1 MKSIGSFFQEVRSEL
16 SKIVW
21 PTKEEFF
28 GATVVAL
35 FVLFAF
41 TVFLG
46 TINHI
51 FQVSAQKGFHWL
63 VFGR

>member
-1 MKSIGSFFQEVRSEL
+1 MKSIGSFFQEVKNEL

-35 FVLFAF
+35 FVLFVSA
-41 TVFLG
+41 VFLG
-46 TINHI
+46 VINQI
-51 FQVSAQKGFHWL
+51 FNIGAQKGFYWL
-63 VFGR
+63 MFGR